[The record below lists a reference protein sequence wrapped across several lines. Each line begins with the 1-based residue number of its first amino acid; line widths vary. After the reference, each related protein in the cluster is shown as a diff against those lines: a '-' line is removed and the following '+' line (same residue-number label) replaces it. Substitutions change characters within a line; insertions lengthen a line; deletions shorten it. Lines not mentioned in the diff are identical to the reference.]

1 MLSSLKKWVQDVA
14 VDLAP
19 PPPPPSSLSSFVS
32 TSSMPGS
39 TTHHYFYSTT
49 PLNERQDSRNSSSSA
64 VYLSRPISLDS
75 VRSSRANTFSIPPP
89 LASPV
94 ELDLSHLNR
103 EEQEHIA
110 NVLKRARAV
119 EEQQQQST
127 IPSVTVPPILSP
139 PASISSSLS
148 SSSTSTSSFTSEQL
162 EKYDNE
168 M

>member
-14 VDLAP
+14 VDLTP
-19 PPPPPSSLSSFVS
+19 PPQSSSIS
-32 TSSMPGS
+32 GS
-39 TTHHYFYSTT
+39 THHYFYTTT
-49 PLNERQDSRNSSSSA
+49 PVNEQQESRKSSTSA

-75 VRSSRANTFSIPPP
+75 VASTKMNRISNPPP

-94 ELDLSHLNR
+94 EVDLSHLNR

-119 EEQQQQST
+119 EEQQQQSNL
-127 IPSVTVPPILSP
+127 PSLTLPSRLSP
-139 PASISSSLS
+139 STSISSSLSSSS

-162 EKYDNE
+162 EKNDNE

>member
-14 VDLAP
+14 VDLAQP
-19 PPPPPSSLSSFVS
+19 MPS
-32 TSSMPGS
+32 TSSNS
-39 TTHHYFYSTT
+39 ISETTNHYFYSST
-49 PLNERQDSRNSSSSA
+49 PINESRKSSASA
-64 VYLSRPISLDS
+64 VYLSQPISLES
-75 VRSSRANTFSIPPP
+75 FRSSRANTQSNLPVVQSSPPP
-89 LASPV
+89 PV

-127 IPSVTVPPILSP
+127 LPALNVPSYRLSP
-139 PASISSSLS
+139 TASFSSSSSSLS
-148 SSSTSTSSFTSEQL
+148 DEQKEKSS
-162 EKYDNE
+162 NE